1 MIVAMF
7 RTYLKP
13 QANLDELGVLHQKMH
28 AIVTNMPGFISVK
41 MFTAE
46 DGEVLALAEFDSLDS
61 LKAWKEHPEHVVAQ
75 QRGARNS
82 SRSIVPRSAARSAR
96 PHSGRRPSDGESHV
110 RCYYCGCEMYRQRAW
125 PVARPSRLS
134 GPARRPRHVSE

>member
-13 QANLDELGVLHQKMH
+13 QANLDDLGVLHQQMH

-61 LKAWKEHPEHVVAQ
+61 LKAWKEHPDHVVAQ
-75 QRGARNS
+75 QRGREEFFAAYRAQICS
-82 SRSIVPRSAARSAR
+82 SIR
-96 PHSGRRPSDGESHV
+96 ETTF
-110 RCYYCGCEMYRQRAW
+110 RAQT
-125 PVARPSRLS
+125 
-134 GPARRPRHVSE
+134 E

>member
-13 QANLDELGVLHQKMH
+13 QANLNELGVLHEKMH

-46 DGEVLALAEFDSLDS
+46 DLVTRPRWRG
-61 LKAWKEHPEHVVAQ
+61 VA
-75 QRGARNS
+75 RTVS
-82 SRSIVPRSAARSAR
+82 SAFTVPPAAPVPPRSGAARRSS
-96 PHSGRRPSDGESHV
+96 P
-110 RCYYCGCEMYRQRAW
+110 
-125 PVARPSRLS
+125 
-134 GPARRPRHVSE
+134 

>member
-46 DGEVLALAEFDSLDS
+46 DGEVLALAEFD
-61 LKAWKEHPEHVVAQ
+61 P
-75 QRGARNS
+75 RGHIQGADR
-82 SRSIVPRSAARSAR
+82 VMER
-96 PHSGRRPSDGESHV
+96 P
-110 RCYYCGCEMYRQRAW
+110 MYDAI
-125 PVARPSRLS
+125 
-134 GPARRPRHVSE
+134 

>member
-13 QANLDELGVLHQKMH
+13 QANLAELGVLHEKMH

-46 DGEVLALAEFDSLDS
+46 DGEVLALAEFDSLDA
-61 LKAWKEHPEHVVAQ
+61 LKAWKEPPEHVWPNSGGV
-75 QRGARNS
+75 RNS

-96 PHSGRRPSDGESHV
+96 PHSGRRPSDRETHV
-110 RCYYCGCEMYRQRAW
+110 RCYMVSLSVMSTWWLMAYAPLLY
-125 PVARPSRLS
+125 PS
-134 GPARRPRHVSE
+134 

>member
-13 QANLDELGVLHQKMH
+13 QANLDDLGVLHQQMH

-46 DGEVLALAEFDSLDS
+46 DGEVL
-61 LKAWKEHPEHVVAQ
+61 
-75 QRGARNS
+75 
-82 SRSIVPRSAARSAR
+82 
-96 PHSGRRPSDGESHV
+96 ESV
-110 RCYYCGCEMYRQRAW
+110 
-125 PVARPSRLS
+125 
-134 GPARRPRHVSE
+134 

>member
-13 QANLDELGVLHQKMH
+13 QANLNELGVLHQKMH

-46 DGEVLALAEFDSLDS
+46 DGEVLALAEFDSLDA

-75 QRGARNS
+75 QRGREEFFAARTVS
-82 SRSIVPRSAARSAR
+82 SAFTVPPAAPVPPRSGAARRSS
-96 PHSGRRPSDGESHV
+96 P
-110 RCYYCGCEMYRQRAW
+110 
-125 PVARPSRLS
+125 
-134 GPARRPRHVSE
+134 